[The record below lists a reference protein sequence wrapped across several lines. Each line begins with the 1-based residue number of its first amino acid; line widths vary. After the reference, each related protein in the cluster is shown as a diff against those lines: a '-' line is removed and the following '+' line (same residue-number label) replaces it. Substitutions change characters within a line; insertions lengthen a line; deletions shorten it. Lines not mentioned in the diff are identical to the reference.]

1 MTAGA
6 CRGEGGGW
14 PERRGG
20 RGSPGGGGGRGG
32 PGRRGRE
39 GQSLHPLPGVPFWG
53 TILPLEKMGP
63 KDLRPRT
70 LHLGPQAERLSNLQ
84 GPHLRARPHLFC
96 AFGQMNLPGAPL
108 FHRK

>member
-1 MTAGA
+1 MQH
-6 CRGEGGGW
+6 RSGGSDSW
-14 PERRGG
+14 
-20 RGSPGGGGGRGG
+20 SL
-32 PGRRGRE
+32 RRGRGWGGLAREE
-39 GQSLHPLPGVPFWG
+39 GRQGEPSRQGREGRSLHPLPGVPFWG

-84 GPHLRARPHLFC
+84 GPRLWARPHPFC